1 MRAEGCLGRTGDGER
16 LGGESEWEKSE
27 EPRTRLEV
35 ERRPRRAGRPGE
47 DDIERD

>member
-1 MRAEGCLGRTGDGER
+1 VRVEGCLGRTRDEER

-35 ERRPRRAGRPGE
+35 ERRPRRAGRRGE